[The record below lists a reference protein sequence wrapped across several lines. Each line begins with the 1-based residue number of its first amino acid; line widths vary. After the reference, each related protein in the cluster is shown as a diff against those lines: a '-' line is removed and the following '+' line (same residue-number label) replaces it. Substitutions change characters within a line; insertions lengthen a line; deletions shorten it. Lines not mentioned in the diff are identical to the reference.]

1 MIKTEPGSLYNRLED
16 PLTPKKIVEE
26 LDKFIIGQ
34 GAAKKAV
41 AVALRN
47 RLRQQALE
55 PVLREEVAPKN
66 IIMIGPTGVGKTEIA
81 RRLAKLTLSP
91 FIKVEASK
99 FTEVGYV
106 GRDVESMIRDL
117 AEIAFNMVRAEKIA
131 SVQEKAKTSAED
143 RLLDLLI
150 PPAPAYR
157 PAEPAPS
164 IPGESP
170 WTPPPPPGS
179 GTGAASRDKM
189 REWLRAGKLDDRS
202 VEVEV
207 SEGGASMRLF
217 TQQGMEEMG
226 INLQDIMP
234 GLMGGKRKTR
244 KVKVSEAMDLL
255 IHEEEEKLIDK
266 DEISREA
273 VQRAEQSGIIFI
285 DEIDKVAGK
294 GSGGHGPDV
303 SREGVQRDL
312 LPIVEGSRVNTRYGL
327 IRTDHILFI
336 AAGAFHMTKPSD
348 LLPEMQGRFPIRVEL
363 RSLKREDF
371 VRILREPQ
379 NALILQY
386 TSLLATEGVEVTF
399 TGDAVEALADY
410 AADINDRLENIG
422 ARRLHTVIE
431 KVVEDISFNA
441 PDLAGAKVTIDRT
454 YVDKC
459 LKDLAG
465 DQDLSKYIL

>member
-1 MIKTEPGSLYNRLED
+1 
-16 PLTPKKIVEE
+16 
-26 LDKFIIGQ
+26 
-34 GAAKKAV
+34 
-41 AVALRN
+41 
-47 RLRQQALE
+47 
-55 PVLREEVAPKN
+55 
-66 IIMIGPTGVGKTEIA
+66 
-81 RRLAKLTLSP
+81 
-91 FIKVEASK
+91 
-99 FTEVGYV
+99 
-106 GRDVESMIRDL
+106 
-117 AEIAFNMVRAEKIA
+117 
-131 SVQEKAKTSAED
+131 
-143 RLLDLLI
+143 
-150 PPAPAYR
+150 
-157 PAEPAPS
+157 
-164 IPGESP
+164 
-170 WTPPPPPGS
+170 
-179 GTGAASRDKM
+179 
-189 REWLRAGKLDDRS
+189 
-202 VEVEV
+202 
-207 SEGGASMRLF
+207 MRLF

-244 KVKVSEAMDLL
+244 KVKVSEALDLL
-255 IHEEEEKLIDK
+255 VHEEEEKLIDK

-348 LLPEMQGRFPIRVEL
+348 LLPELQGRFPIRVEL
-363 RSLKREDF
+363 TSLKREDF

-399 TGDAVEALADY
+399 TGDAVESLADY